1 MPKASSYQIIDR
13 EEYSAVYEL
22 LESVR
27 KKWHWDGLSKC
38 RLAVAW
44 QFDVK
49 PDGDGRLML
58 GKAKVAS
65 ELEHRLHGAHA
76 IIVLNFDAWHNQ
88 LKPHQKEAV
97 LDHELCHLQ
106 PQLDSD
112 GHQKADSSGRLLF
125 RLRRHEIEE
134 FSEVVARHGIYKKD
148 LERMYA
154 AARRH
159 GGNLPLFGDGE
170 QPAGPRGVVR
180 AVPPPPEAPPPA
192 PAAAG
197 RGEASVAAAEKFF
210 GVDKKPTGGGG
221 RGRKQK
227 EA

>member
-44 QFDVK
+44 QFEVK
-49 PDGDGRLML
+49 PDSDGRLML

-65 ELEHRLHGAHA
+65 ELEHRLHGVHA
-76 IIVLNFDAWHNQ
+76 VIVLNFDAWHNQ
-88 LKPHQKEAV
+88 LKPHQREAV
-97 LDHELCHLQ
+97 IDHELCHIQ
-106 PQLDSD
+106 PQIDSD
-112 GHQKADSSGRLLF
+112 GHQKTDSSGRLLF

-159 GGNLPLFGDGE
+159 GGNLPLFGEGE

-180 AVPPPPEAPPPA
+180 VVPPPPEPPPPA
-192 PAAAG
+192 PAA
-197 RGEASVAAAEKFF
+197 GEDRTAASVAAAEKFF
-210 GVDKKPTGGGG
+210 GVEGGKAGK
-221 RGRKQK
+221 RRPRKGA